1 MSTERPIDF
10 LVSLVHELCALP
22 KETEWVE
29 FKESNANPEELGEYI
44 SALAN
49 AAALQG
55 KAFAYIVWGVR
66 DAGHAIVGTN
76 FDPFA
81 TKLGNEELE
90 SWLLKLLDPKI
101 DFRFFKVPID
111 GKPVV

>member
-1 MSTERPIDF
+1 VSAERPIEF

-29 FKESNANPEELGEYI
+29 FKENNDNPEEIGEYI

-55 KAFAYIVWGVR
+55 KAFAYLVWGVH
-66 DAGHAIVGTN
+66 DAEHDIVGTRL
-76 FDPFA
+76 DPF
-81 TKLGNEELE
+81 TIKVGNEEL
-90 SWLLKLLDPKI
+90 
-101 DFRFFKVPID
+101 
-111 GKPVV
+111 